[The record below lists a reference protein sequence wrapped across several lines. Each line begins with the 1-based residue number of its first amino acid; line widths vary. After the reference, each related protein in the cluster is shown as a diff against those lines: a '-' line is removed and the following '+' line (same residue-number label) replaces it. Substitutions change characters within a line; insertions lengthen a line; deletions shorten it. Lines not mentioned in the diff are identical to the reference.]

1 METKKYSSYAQIELE
16 LEILKVERELNLK
29 RILVDVEKTK
39 ENLLPQN
46 LIKSFLGNYKSILP
60 NYSGV
65 ILKIAIPIIINWIT
79 KRKRGH

>member
-1 METKKYSSYAQIELE
+1 MKPKKYTSYAKIELE
-16 LEILKVERELNLK
+16 LEIFELELELNLK

-46 LIKSFLGNYKSILP
+46 LIKSFFGNYKSILP
-60 NYSGV
+60 NYFGV

-79 KRKRGH
+79 KRKRGN